1 MSFFEAFH
9 DIAQKIQHFLG
20 EKEVAHDP
28 AKFQTEHHEAL
39 NDAIDP
45 EVIFKKIPY
54 QYVDESHCYINK
66 NSVGFGFLME
76 PSSGA
81 DESLMLTLANLIKN
95 KIPPN
100 VEVQCLL
107 LAHPWVGKRIEEGV
121 LGNQS
126 DHPILRELAAQSKHY
141 HQQAV
146 LHGYENQR
154 RIPAVL
160 RDYQVFF
167 WVSETKRKNVSTQLQ
182 ELKTL
187 RSELESEFQ
196 SAHLGFTTLTL
207 SLFLTVVRRLITPN
221 IHTVEWPPV
230 VHDPELTLNH
240 QVIEKGTSWS
250 VEKEHMDITY
260 SHMEKDVR
268 SLKTTRVVNLGLN
281 VLPKQFMLW
290 MTPDNYCNLFE
301 AQNGLTC
308 PFIVNLI
315 FKVKSRH
322 QSQGKA
328 NTAFMVSEQTAG
340 GSKDKFVTGA
350 QETRH
355 ERKSM
360 LDLLNDDKIRECE
373 LFYSL
378 TLFSTPEKA
387 KRDETNAIAAFR
399 ANGLELYLPQ
409 LLQMQHYLATL
420 PFLSSEGLFYELNR
434 FGLVRHKLKHFNVAN
449 LLPIVADFKGSRRGM
464 LLPTFRHQL
473 AFIDIFDDVRL
484 PITSF
489 NMTIAAQTGAGKSV
503 FCQSLIEYLL
513 GMKAQVFVI
522 DTGDSY
528 KHFCE
533 LVDGDYIDASTIQL
547 NPFTL
552 FDFDEH
558 DDGDSSDE
566 MIRDLLAV
574 MAKSRQELLDV
585 KMDWLLDAARFVRL
599 QKGNKAQMDDVVDYL
614 KSVSEENKV
623 KGEYN
628 QHLSDLILS
637 LNKYTTGGTYGH
649 IFNGTAPLL
658 NKKPFVVLE
667 MSKFRKKPKLARI
680 IMHVMIVL
688 INGQFYHSPRNQL
701 KFCLIEEAWRHLVK
715 KEQEDSDQEAAF
727 LDEGF
732 RTSRKYRGSFGVV
745 VQDHGVL
752 DGSPQGRAIQSCSDI
767 KVIMRQGDDFDTYTE
782 KYPDKF
788 TTTEQVVIRKFGEA
802 KNNGYSELML
812 KMGKVSSFH
821 RLFLNPFAKTL
832 FSSDGAEFEAVEQ
845 WKKKGL
851 SLIEAVKKV
860 SEERYG
866 KVG

>member
-9 DIAQKIQHFLG
+9 DIAQKVQHFLG

-28 AKFQTEHHEAL
+28 SKFQTDCQNDL
-39 NDAIDP
+39 NHIMDP

-54 QYVDESHCYINK
+54 QYVDDAHCYINK

-81 DESLMLTLANLIKN
+81 DELLMLTLANLIKN
-95 KIPPN
+95 KIPPS
-100 VEVQCLL
+100 VEVQCML
-107 LAHPWVGKRIEEGV
+107 LAHPWVGKRIDEGV
-121 LGNQS
+121 VGSQS
-126 DHPILRELAAQSKHY
+126 DNPILRELAAQSKHY

-221 IHTVEWPPV
+221 IHTVEWPHV
-230 VHDPELTLNH
+230 VHDSELTLNH
-240 QVIEKGTSWS
+240 QVIEKGSSWS
-250 VEKEHMDITY
+250 IDKEHIDITY
-260 SHMEKDVR
+260 SNVENDVR
-268 SLKTTRVVNLGLN
+268 SLKTTRVVSLGLN

-350 QETRH
+350 QEARH

-434 FGLVRHKLKHFNVAN
+434 FGLVRHKLKHFNVTN

-513 GMKAQVFVI
+513 GMQAQVFVI
-522 DTGDSY
+522 DTGGSY

-533 LVDGDYIDASTIQL
+533 LVGGDYIDASTIKL

-552 FDFDEH
+552 FEI
-558 DDGDSSDE
+558 DDTGDLKKSAE
-566 MIRDLLAV
+566 MIRNLLAV
-574 MAKSRQELLDV
+574 MAKSREELPDV
-585 KMDWLLDAARFVRL
+585 AMNWLLKATCHVL
-599 QKGNKAQMDDVVDYL
+599 KTKGNTGNIDDIVNYL
-614 KSVSEENKV
+614 RTLLQSEKQ
-623 KGEYN
+623 YD
-628 QHLSDLILS
+628 QRLSDLILS
-637 LNKYTTGGTYGH
+637 LEKYTTGDVYGDL
-649 IFNGTAPLL
+649 FNGETPLL

-667 MSKFRKKPKLARI
+667 MGAFEAQKDLARI

-688 INGQFYHSPRNQL
+688 INGQFYHAPRDQF
-701 KFCLIEEAWRHLVK
+701 KFCLMEEAWRTLIN
-715 KEQEDSDQEAAF
+715 EFSQSQQEAQF
-727 LDEGF
+727 LQTGF
-732 RTSRKYRGSFGVV
+732 RTSRKYRGSFAVV

-752 DGSPQGRAIQSCSDI
+752 ESSPQGQAIQSCSDI
-767 KVIMRQGDDFDTYTE
+767 KVIMRQGSDFDAYTE

-788 TTTEQVVIRKFGEA
+788 TTTEQIVIRKFGEA

-866 KVG
+866 KVE